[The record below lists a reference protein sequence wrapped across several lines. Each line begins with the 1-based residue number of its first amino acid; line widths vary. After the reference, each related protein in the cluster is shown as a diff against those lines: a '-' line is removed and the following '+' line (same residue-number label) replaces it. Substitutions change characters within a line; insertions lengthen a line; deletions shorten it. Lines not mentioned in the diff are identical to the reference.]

1 MKPLIA
7 LIATASLP
15 FAAQAQGQT
24 MAQETRSAA
33 TAAMSSSSSSSSSS
47 TCSISSNGG
56 FSSLDYSWGA
66 SNSSSS
72 ASAMGRHKS
81 DGWNLSTGR
90 PGIADEGLRLAWT
103 PSSSG
108 GAPTV
113 VAHAINTKGTGGTN
127 GRQVSSA
134 TACDTAPTRADTES
148 PADLACRINPGRS
161 VTIFNPPPPPML
173 DKASFQDFH
182 FTISSHRSAGAGPG
196 AGPHVKSIVCSG
208 PDGSP
213 TSVSM
218 LLLPAVQK

>member
-15 FAAQAQGQT
+15 FAAQAQAQT

-33 TAAMSSSSSSSSSS
+33 TAAMSSSSSSSSS
-47 TCSISSNGG
+47 TCSISSNGSS
-56 FSSLDYSWGA
+56 SSLDYSWGA

-72 ASAMGRHKS
+72 ASAMGRNKS
-81 DGWNLSTGR
+81 DGWNLSTGKG
-90 PGIADEGLRLAWT
+90 GIDEGLRLNWT

-113 VAHAINTKGTGGTN
+113 VAHAIYYKESVGGRLS
-127 GRQVSSA
+127 RQAPSG
-134 TACDTAPTRADTES
+134 TACDTAPTRADVKS
-148 PADLACRINPGRS
+148 PTGLACRINPGRS

-182 FTISSHRSAGAGPG
+182 FTISSHRSAGTGSG
-196 AGPHVKSIVCSG
+196 AGPRVKSVVCSG

>member
-15 FAAQAQGQT
+15 FAAQAQAQT

-33 TAAMSSSSSSSSSS
+33 TAAMSSSSSSSSS
-47 TCSISSNGG
+47 TCSISSNGSS
-56 FSSLDYSWGA
+56 SSLDYSWGA

-72 ASAMGRHKS
+72 ASAMGRNKS
-81 DGWNLSTGR
+81 DGRDLATGK
-90 PGIADEGLRLAWT
+90 PGIADEGLRLNWT

-127 GRQVSSA
+127 GREASSG
-134 TACDTAPTRADTES
+134 TACDTAPTRADTKS
-148 PADLACRINPGRS
+148 PADLGCRINPGRS

-182 FTISSHRSAGAGPG
+182 FTISSHRSAGTGSG
-196 AGPHVKSIVCSG
+196 AGPRVKSVVCSG

>member
-15 FAAQAQGQT
+15 FAAQAQAQT
-24 MAQETRSAA
+24 MAQETRSPA
-33 TAAMSSSSSSSSSS
+33 TAAMSSSS
-47 TCSISSNGG
+47 TCSISSNGSS
-56 FSSLDYSWGA
+56 SSLDYSWGA
-66 SNSSSS
+66 SNSGSS
-72 ASAMGRHKS
+72 ASAMGRNKS
-81 DGWNLSTGR
+81 DGLHLTGK
-90 PGIADEGLRLAWT
+90 PGEGLRLAWT

-127 GRQVSSA
+127 GRQASSG
-134 TACDTAPTRADTES
+134 TACDTAPTRADTKS
-148 PADLACRINPGRS
+148 PADLGCRINPGRS

-182 FTISSHRSAGAGPG
+182 FSTSSNRSAGTGSG
-196 AGPHVKSIVCSG
+196 AGPRVKSIVCSG

>member
-7 LIATASLP
+7 FIATASLP
-15 FAAQAQGQT
+15 FAAQAQAQT
-24 MAQETRSAA
+24 MAQETRSPA
-33 TAAMSSSSSSSSSS
+33 TAAMSSSS
-47 TCSISSNGG
+47 TCSISSNGSS
-56 FSSLDYSWGA
+56 SSLDYSWGA

-72 ASAMGRHKS
+72 ASAMGRNKS
-81 DGWNLSTGR
+81 DGWNLSTGKG
-90 PGIADEGLRLAWT
+90 GIDEGLRLAWT

-127 GRQVSSA
+127 GRQASSG
-134 TACDTAPTRADTES
+134 TACDTAPTRADVKS
-148 PADLACRINPGRS
+148 PTDLACRINPGRS

-182 FTISSHRSAGAGPG
+182 FSTSSNRSAGTGSG
-196 AGPHVKSIVCSG
+196 AGPRVKSVVCSG

-218 LLLPAVQK
+218 LLLPDGRLPDGYTHY